1 MNELTEAQR
10 SPHTFKV
17 TGVGERAGAYTSI
30 FPLNHCKI
38 AGERAVE
45 RERVK
50 EGQKGGR
57 EGRQAKR
64 QREEFHTENEST
76 D

>member
-17 TGVGERAGAYTSI
+17 TGVGERAGAHTST

-38 AGERAVE
+38 AGGRAVE
-45 RERVK
+45 REGVK

-57 EGRQAKR
+57 AGQEAERR
-64 QREEFHTENEST
+64 VPYRE
-76 D
+76 